1 MEAVVVVWPQERGT
15 HSAKL
20 FKVIAYVFVRPQ
32 SDNRRTSRQVLL
44 YFLFWLG
51 FFMHPRSMLF
61 LKTAPGRVPTIRSCF
76 KKNC

>member
-1 MEAVVVVWPQERGT
+1 MEAIVVVWPQERGT

-44 YFLFWLG
+44 YFLFWLLRL
-51 FFMHPRSMLF
+51 FHASSMLF
-61 LKTAPGRVPTIRSCF
+61 LKTAPRVAFRL
-76 KKNC
+76 